1 MSFFFSIVRHHH
13 LSLDFGYTSTELCM
27 FQYFFFALSLLQ
39 TDSMTIFRCVFVSLS
54 LSRCVSLIWLSRW
67 PSVSFRLFWNPPT
80 LFFPFFLRFRRNR
93 RKLPLGSLL
102 FFFLCWEN
110 RKHTTNTIAMLSFF
124 FRERIYFSLFCWK
137 KLSVQTTLAIFF
149 SSASLFFNDCPLGPC
164 MGLFYLPYFIRQS
177 VLSSKHTFFS

>member
-1 MSFFFSIVRHHH
+1 MYVSI
-13 LSLDFGYTSTELCM
+13 
-27 FQYFFFALSLLQ
+27 FFFALSLLQ

-54 LSRCVSLIWLSRW
+54 LSLAVFLSSDC
-67 PSVSFRLFWNPPT
+67 PVGLLFPFVCFGTP
-80 LFFPFFLRFRRNR
+80 LLFFFPFFLRFRRNR

-137 KLSVQTTLAIFF
+137 ILSVQTTLAIFF

-164 MGLFYLPYFIRQS
+164 MGLFYLPYLIQQS